1 LKSIDPLN
9 EYKREER
16 REKDK
21 KEKKKKERCY
31 TRQIMTLKYEEE

>member
-21 KEKKKKERCY
+21 KEKKKRKGVTQGR
-31 TRQIMTLKYEEE
+31 L

>member
-21 KEKKKKERCY
+21 KEKKKKRKGV
-31 TRQIMTLKYEEE
+31 TQGRL

>member
-21 KEKKKKERCY
+21 KEKKKKGKVLHKADYDTE
-31 TRQIMTLKYEEE
+31 I

>member
-1 LKSIDPLN
+1 LNIIDPLN

-21 KEKKKKERCY
+21 KEKKKRKGVTQGR
-31 TRQIMTLKYEEE
+31 L